1 MGQSTCEFMHD
12 LYSWRLKWW
21 GSRIGL
27 RHALL
32 QASIWRDMA
41 SLVLQ
46 DASVCLVT
54 CLSLDWYTGKTCRMR
69 KKKNSTD
76 IFWLY
81 SFIVLAWLA
90 YLLLLS
96 FPRLV
101 VAVLKAINFLCYIYF
116 FLLPLKEFKY
126 VDLPGRVRV
135 PSLTPPAAASY
146 DLLSRGKNSLSG
158 SVSVLS
164 GTEDHGR
171 KLHPSPFQSQNPST
185 RAAAST
191 GLPPSVAA
199 AKNSGADC

>member
-69 KKKNSTD
+69 KKKNQTD

-146 DLLSRGKNSLSG
+146 DLLSRGKKQFVGVCLCPKWHRRSWKKTSSISVPIAEPINKGSG
-158 SVSVLS
+158 VHWTTAISRCS
-164 GTEDHGR
+164 G
-171 KLHPSPFQSQNPST
+171 K
-185 RAAAST
+185 
-191 GLPPSVAA
+191 
-199 AKNSGADC
+199 